1 MEDTMLNIDELHELA
16 ASRRSIRGYD
26 KTKTVSD
33 EAVRKILDCARWAP
47 SGGNGQPW
55 EFIVIRDERTR
66 YQIADIFLKQQEHKR
81 EMEMAVRGDA
91 KMTGDGFRHAPV
103 HIIVLGD
110 PRVKETYPVRTMLD
124 KSESH
129 FFTGLANAT
138 LLIHLAATSLG
149 LATQYVSDASSP
161 YMETMLNM
169 ETMLKVL
176 LGVPEPLRVYHLIPL
191 GYASRLIPARP
202 RREVDEMTHFERYDM
217 TKYRDDKEFQKF
229 VMTASRRGYYG
240 KKIWVE
246 DDVSQTTVPSSV
258 KLSES

>member
-1 MEDTMLNIDELHELA
+1 RKLFPMRQCE
-16 ASRRSIRGYD
+16 RFSIAPAGLRQEATANRGSSLSFGM
-26 KTKTVSD
+26 KGR
-33 EAVRKILDCARWAP
+33 A
-47 SGGNGQPW
+47 
-55 EFIVIRDERTR
+55 
-66 YQIADIFLKQQEHKR
+66 QIADIFLKQQEHKR

-161 YMETMLNM
+161 YMETML
-169 ETMLKVL
+169 KVL
-176 LGVPEPLRVYHLIPL
+176 L
-191 GYASRLIPARP
+191 
-202 RREVDEMTHFERYDM
+202 
-217 TKYRDDKEFQKF
+217 
-229 VMTASRRGYYG
+229 
-240 KKIWVE
+240 
-246 DDVSQTTVPSSV
+246 
-258 KLSES
+258 